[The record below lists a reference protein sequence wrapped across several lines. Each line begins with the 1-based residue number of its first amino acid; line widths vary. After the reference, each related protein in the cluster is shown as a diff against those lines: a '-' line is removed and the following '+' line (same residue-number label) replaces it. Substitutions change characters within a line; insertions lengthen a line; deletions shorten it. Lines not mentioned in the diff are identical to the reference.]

1 MIEPAVHELG
11 PGIAEACAGYPEI
24 AAAYLFGS
32 RARGDARP
40 DSDLDVGLVLRRR
53 GETVEEHH
61 RWLRDLAG
69 RLESLCPGSL
79 VDVVLLEPQGPIF
92 AHRVLCEGVRVYEA
106 DRARRVDFESDT
118 ISRALDLLPWHE
130 RLARERLRGYR
141 RWLRGQT
148 SA

>member
-1 MIEPAVHELG
+1 MIEPATHELA
-11 PGIAEACAGYPEI
+11 PGIAEICASYPEI

-53 GETVEEHH
+53 GETAELHH

-69 RLESLCPGSL
+69 RLEALCPGSR

-92 AHRVLCEGVRVYEA
+92 AHRVLCEGVRAYEA
-106 DRARRVDFESDT
+106 DRVRRVDFESDT
-118 ISRALDLLPWHE
+118 ISRALDLLPAHE
-130 RLARERLRGYR
+130 RLARERIHGFR
-141 RWLRGQT
+141 RWLRSR